1 MQPGL
6 SDTVAVEVDG
16 MFAWWCEGTFGG
28 AREIVRTAEQAAA
41 VGYVVT
47 WGSSP
52 RSWCAGCDTPQ
63 EALAALHVYAR
74 DRTIITRW
82 PDSLF
87 EWWRE
92 EFVDCCVDGGRHAG
106 SP

>member
-16 MFAWWCEGTFGG
+16 MFAWWCEGTFSG
-28 AREIVRTAEQAAA
+28 AREIVRTAEHAAA
-41 VGYVVT
+41 VGYVVS
-47 WGSSP
+47 WGSPP
-52 RSWCAGCDTPQ
+52 RSWCAGLDTPQ

-92 EFVDCCVDGGRHAG
+92 EFVDCCVDVGHQSG